1 MAKFKKANLGPE
13 ELVHPT
19 ARSRAMGWGAGGVDF
34 SVDPE
39 LLL

>member
-1 MAKFKKANLGPE
+1 MAKFKKANLGPQ

-19 ARSRAMGWGAGGVDF
+19 VRSRAMGWGWGGVDI

-39 LLL
+39 VLL